1 MNGADMLCDTL
12 LVNGVD
18 VCFANPGTS
27 EMHFV
32 AALDRKPQMR
42 CVLGLS
48 EGVVTAAADGYA
60 RMADKPAA
68 TLLHLGP
75 GLANGLAN
83 LHNARRAYTPM
94 LNIVGDH
101 ATYHL
106 QYDAPL
112 TSDIESLA
120 GPVSRW
126 VGRAASAQ
134 EMRGKTEE
142 AYVAALSRRG
152 VSTLILHA
160 DAAWTDLEA
169 PAPTP
174 VAVPAAP
181 LPPATDIE
189 NAAAALRKGRK
200 PVLILA
206 GRAVRADALEAAGR
220 IAQATGAAL
229 FSQTSDRTARGAGR
243 VNAPRIPY
251 KIELAV
257 EALKE
262 FDVAICIGGKQ
273 PVGFFAYPDKPGL
286 MLQPECAVVELAGHE
301 HDLAGTLDALAEVLG
316 AGRGSPFVSA
326 KFIQP
331 ELEAST
337 GPLSG
342 DAISIEAADAARTLK
357 ALMPENAIIC
367 EESLTSAGR
376 LAALAPGLKPHDYL
390 TLTGGAIGIGIPLA
404 AGAAIACPD
413 RKVISL
419 QADGSG
425 MYTVQGLWTQA
436 RENLDV
442 VTVIYSNRAYAIL
455 QGEMRAVGVNDFGAN
470 ARRMLD
476 LDKPELDWC
485 SIAKGMGV
493 EAGRATTIEEFR
505 KLYEAALSRRGP
517 FLIEAMV

>member
-1 MNGADMLCDTL
+1 MNGADMLCDVL
-12 LVNGVD
+12 LVNGID

-42 CVLGLS
+42 CVLGLA

-83 LHNARRAYTPM
+83 LHNARRARTPM
-94 LNIVGDH
+94 MNIVGEH

-112 TSDIESLA
+112 TSDIDSLA
-120 GPVSRW
+120 GPVSQW
-126 VGRAASAQ
+126 VGRATNAA
-134 EMRGKTEE
+134 EVRARTEE
-142 AYVAALSRRG
+142 AYTAALTRRG

-160 DAAWTDLEA
+160 DAAWGDLDA
-169 PAPTP
+169 PAPT
-174 VAVPAAP
+174 AVSVPPAP
-181 LPPATDIE
+181 LPEANEIAR
-189 NAAAALRKGRK
+189 AAAALRGRK
-200 PVLILA
+200 GVLILA

-220 IAQATGAAL
+220 IAAATGAAI
-229 FSQTSDRTARGAGR
+229 FNQTSDRTSRGAGR
-243 VNAPRIPY
+243 VAPTRVPY
-251 KIELAV
+251 KIEQAV
-257 EALKE
+257 EALKGFE
-262 FDVAICIGGKQ
+262 VAVCIGGKQ
-273 PVGFFAYPDKPGL
+273 PVGFFAYPGKPGL
-286 MLQPECAVVELAGHE
+286 MLQPGCEVIELAGHE
-301 HDLAGTLDALAEVLG
+301 HDLRGTLEALADELG
-316 AGRGSPFVSA
+316 AGNGTPFV
-326 KFIQP
+326 
-331 ELEAST
+331 ASRFTQKDIAAPT
-337 GPLSG
+337 GDLSG
-342 DAISIEAADAARTLK
+342 DTISIAVAR
-357 ALMPENAIIC
+357 ALPENAIVC

-376 LAALAPGLKPHDYL
+376 LAALAPGLPPHEHL

-404 AGAAIACPD
+404 AGAAIAAPD

-442 VTVIYSNRAYAIL
+442 VTVIFSNRAYAIL
-455 QGEMRAVGVNDFGAN
+455 QGEMRAVGVNEFGVN

-485 SIAKGMGV
+485 ALAKGMGV
-493 EAGRATTIEEFR
+493 EAGRATTVNEFT
-505 KLYEAALSRRGP
+505 KLLDAALSRRGP
-517 FLIEAMV
+517 FLIEAMI